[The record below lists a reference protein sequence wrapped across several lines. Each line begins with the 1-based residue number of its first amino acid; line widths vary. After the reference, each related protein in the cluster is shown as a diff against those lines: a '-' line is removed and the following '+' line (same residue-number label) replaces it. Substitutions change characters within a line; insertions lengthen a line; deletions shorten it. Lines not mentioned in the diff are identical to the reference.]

1 MNTKNRLPRTVWAL
15 GWVSFFTDFSS
26 EMIYPLLPAFL
37 TTVLGAGAVAIGV
50 IEGLAESTAALLKA
64 GSGIW
69 ADKVRRR
76 KPFVVVGY
84 GLAGVVRPL
93 IGLAT
98 AWPGVL
104 ACRFLDRVGKGLRT
118 SPRDAL
124 IADVTAP
131 EQRGA
136 AFGLHRAMDHAGA
149 VVGPLVAAA
158 LLRFAGLSLRQV
170 FLLSAIPAVV
180 VMFVLVFGVQEAAK
194 EPVERTTTSGNWR
207 ELGGGYWR
215 LMAAVLV
222 FTLGNSTDAFL
233 LLRLK
238 DVGVPVAWVAVLWA
252 AHHVVKMVTTYY
264 GGRLSDT
271 AGRRALVLG
280 GWIFYA
286 AIYLAFGWVNSA
298 TGLVVVFLAYGVY
311 YGLTEPAEKAWIAD
325 LAPAQLR
332 GTAFGFYHAA
342 VGLGALPASLI
353 FGWIWKMW
361 GAATAFSAGAALAAT
376 AALMLAGVATPR
388 RNR

>member
-1 MNTKNRLPRTVWAL
+1 MKAKLPRTVWAL

-26 EMIYPLLPAFL
+26 EMIYPLLPVFL
-37 TTVLGAGAVAIGV
+37 SSVLGAGAVAIGV
-50 IEGLAESTAALLKA
+50 IEGVAESTAALLKA
-64 GSGIW
+64 VSGIW

-76 KPFVVVGY
+76 KPFVVAGY

-93 IGLAT
+93 IGLVT

-136 AFGLHRAMDHAGA
+136 AFGLHRSMDHAGA

-158 LLRFAGLSLRQV
+158 LLNWGGFDLRQV
-170 FLLSAIPAVV
+170 FLLAAIPAAAVMMV
-180 VMFVLVFGVQEAAK
+180 VMFGVQEAAK
-194 EPVERTTTSGNWR
+194 NPAETKPVPGNWR
-207 ELGGGYWR
+207 ELGGDYWR

-252 AHHVVKMVTTYY
+252 AHHAVKMVATFY
-264 GGRLSDT
+264 GGKLSDT
-271 AGRRALVLG
+271 AGRRSLVLG
-280 GWIFYA
+280 GWILYSVV
-286 AIYLAFGWVNSA
+286 YVAFGWVSSVA
-298 TGLVVVFLAYGVY
+298 GLVAVFLVYGVY

-325 LAPAQLR
+325 MAPAQLR

-342 VGLGALPASLI
+342 VGVGALPASLL
-353 FGWIWKMW
+353 FGWAWKVW
-361 GAATAFSAGAALAAT
+361 GAPSAFSIGAAVAAVAT
-376 AALMLAGVATPR
+376 MMLAVVATPR